1 MEKEEQAGAYLSFQG
16 KAVAKETKISLD
28 TGFIT
33 FHREY
38 KSGPR

>member
-1 MEKEEQAGAYLSFQG
+1 MEKEKQAGAYLSFQG
-16 KAVAKETKISLD
+16 KAFAKGTKISLD